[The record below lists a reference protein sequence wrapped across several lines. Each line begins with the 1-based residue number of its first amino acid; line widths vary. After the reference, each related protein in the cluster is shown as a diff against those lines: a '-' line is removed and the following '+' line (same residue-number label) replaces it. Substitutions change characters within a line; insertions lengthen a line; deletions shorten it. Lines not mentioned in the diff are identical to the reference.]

1 MSRASIL
8 NPLVARF
15 KVNYNV
21 RTMGEPPS
29 LSERGTPPNEPSGD
43 RAIDISGGDVRAGR
57 DIVAGDVKIAGDS
70 ISGQS
75 VVIQRGFSANDVT
88 RLVLLVGGLVLATAL
103 IFFVAGAIV
112 AAPLVATL
120 NRPLAGGNSSPTAA
134 AQMQQKIDA
143 LNSLQPGQEFR
154 VGFTEDEVSSYF
166 RFVLGPTL
174 GVMEGKA
181 RFMDTPGQIM
191 LGGNI
196 AGFGG
201 RPFMAQMKVTT
212 GVIPFELESAWL
224 KVLPTPQGVNFG
236 WIPITPLAQSL
247 GKSFNAQLF
256 GKVRFTNIRQVG
268 AAGAEVGARALM
280 LDGVAQ

>member
-1 MSRASIL
+1 MARASIL
-8 NPLVARF
+8 NPLVARS
-15 KVNYNV
+15 KAIYNV

-29 LSERGTPPNEPSGD
+29 LPERGTPPNESSGD
-43 RAIDISGGDVRAGR
+43 RTIDVSGGDVRAGR

-75 VVIQRGFSANDVT
+75 IVVQRGFSANDVT
-88 RLVLLVGGLVLATAL
+88 RLVLIVGALVLATAL

-120 NRPLAGGNSSPTAA
+120 NRPLAGGNSSPAAA

-143 LNSLQPGQEFR
+143 LDSLQPGQEFR

-166 RFVLGPTL
+166 RFVLGPVL
-174 GVMEGKA
+174 GVTEGKA
-181 RFMDTPGQIM
+181 RFTDTPGQIV

-196 AGFGG
+196 VEFGG
-201 RPFMAQMKVTT
+201 LPFMAEMKVTT
-212 GVIPFELESAWL
+212 GKVPFELQSAWL

-236 WIPITPLAQSL
+236 WIPVTPLARSLSQSL
-247 GKSFNAQLF
+247 NARLF
-256 GKVRFTNIRQVG
+256 GKVQFTNIRQVG
-268 AAGAEVGARALM
+268 ATGAEVGARALV
-280 LDGVAQ
+280 LDGVAK